1 MAASV
6 IAPEIRDLAERELTP
21 KQLEAFEL
29 ECAGHGTMAIA
40 RRLMVTRSAVKD
52 RLHNAHTALLKAG
65 LRTDGNGN
73 WRMEE
78 AA

>member
-1 MAASV
+1 MSLP
-6 IAPEIRDLAERELTP
+6 PEIRETAERVLTP

-29 ECAGHGTMAIA
+29 ECAGHGTMGIA
-40 RRLMVTRSAVKD
+40 RRLLVTRTAARE

-65 LRTDGNGN
+65 LRQDPMTGQ
-73 WRMEE
+73 WRREE